1 MLSETIRRIGELQ
14 RSWSSKNTPEMAERG
29 VLIRDTM
36 VAELGV
42 FRSQFVESISAHG
55 KQYGDDLGIIGR
67 DGTGNKVPAPWVRIF
82 SEHMSPRPNTGFYLV
97 CHFSIDG
104 KSMFLTIGCPATKD
118 DQKMTHLSEKE
129 LRRQTSFARTLLDDS
144 GESYSDFLDPI
155 DLGESTPLA
164 RSFELS
170 TVIAKQFNT
179 ETLDESALIADTNSA
194 LKLLSAIYVGQ
205 EQGKHLAPADIAG
218 AEVDLLVNPPTRS
231 LGRGQGYGLDGEERK
246 VVEIRAMQ
254 QAASYLELEGY
265 TVTDKSANESYDLL
279 AEKDETKIKIEV
291 KGTTSKRADS
301 FLMTRNEVAL
311 HQNDKEH
318 TGLIIVYDISL
329 KRGTPPEATDGLLKV
344 FLPWNVSGWKF
355 EGHTYQVSEK
365 D

>member
-29 VLIRDTM
+29 VLVRKAM
-36 VAELGV
+36 VGELAE
-42 FRSQFVESISAHG
+42 FEEQFTNSLSTRG
-55 KQYGDDLGIIGR
+55 KQYGADLGIEGS
-67 DGTGNKVPAPWVRIF
+67 DGSGNKGAAPWVRIF
-82 SEHMSPRPNTGFYLV
+82 SQHMSPKASSGFYLV
-97 CHFSIDG
+97 FHFSIDG
-104 KSMFLTIGCPATKD
+104 QYLYLTLGCPATKD
-118 DQKMTHLSEKE
+118 GINPLSPSEIEKTVSAGKKILE
-129 LRRQTSFARTLLDDS
+129 DS
-144 GESYSDFLDPI
+144 GETISDFVDQI
-155 DLGESTPLA
+155 SLGESTDTA
-164 RSFELS
+164 RRFELA
-170 TVIAKQFNT
+170 TVIAKRY
-179 ETLDESALIADTNSA
+179 EIKTLDVPSLITDTNAA
-194 LKLLSAIYVGQ
+194 LKLLSVIYVGQ
-205 EQGKHLAPADIAG
+205 DQGKHLAPADIASV
-218 AEVDLLVNPPTRS
+218 EVDLLVNPPTRS
-231 LGRGQGYGLDGEERK
+231 LGRGQGYGLDGVERK

-279 AEKDETKIKIEV
+279 AEKDETKIKVEV

-329 KRGTPPEATDGLLKV
+329 KRGTPPEATGGLLKV